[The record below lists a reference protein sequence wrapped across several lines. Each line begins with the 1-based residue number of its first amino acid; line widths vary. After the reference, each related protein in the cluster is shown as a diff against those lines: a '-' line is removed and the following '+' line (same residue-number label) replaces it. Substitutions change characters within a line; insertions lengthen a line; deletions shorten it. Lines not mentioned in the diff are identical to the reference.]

1 MRIYGIALSRAFRP
15 LWMAEELGLKY
26 EHIPTDTAD
35 GGLGPNGCKNP
46 EFLKINPNGKIPAL
60 EDNGLVLWES
70 MAINLYLARKYN
82 KGLWPA
88 TVEDEGRAYQWT
100 LWGVTTMEGPLADWA
115 RHAII
120 LPEDK
125 RDPAVAAEALKKLSG
140 PLVLLDKALAHS
152 SYLLGDKFTVAD
164 LNLAAAMLR
173 ARKMDLAAH
182 PHIAQWLKRCFERP
196 AAKRALALRGE

>member
-1 MRIYGIALSRAFRP
+1 MRIYGTALSRAFRP
-15 LWMAEELGLKY
+15 LWMAEELGLQY

-35 GGLGPNGCKNP
+35 GGLGPNGCKKP

-60 EDNGLVLWES
+60 DDNGFKLWES

-115 RHAII
+115 RHSHI

-125 RDPAVAAEALKKLSG
+125 RDAAVAAEALKKLSG
-140 PLVLLDKALAHS
+140 PLALLDTALAGS
-152 SYLLGDKFTVAD
+152 AYLLGVKFTVAD

-173 ARKMDLAAH
+173 VRKMDLAAR
-182 PHIAQWLKRCFERP
+182 PHVAQWLKRCFERP
-196 AAKRALALRGE
+196 AAKRALAMRGE

>member
-1 MRIYGIALSRAFRP
+1 MRIYGTALSRAFRP
-15 LWMAEELGLKY
+15 LWMAEELGLQY

-35 GGLGPNGCKNP
+35 GGLGPNGCKKP

-60 EDNGLVLWES
+60 DDNGFKLWES

-115 RHAII
+115 RHSHI

-125 RDPAVAAEALKKLSG
+125 RDPAVAAETLKKLSG
-140 PLVLLDKALAHS
+140 PLALLDTALTGSA
-152 SYLLGDKFTVAD
+152 YLLGVKFTVAD

-173 ARKMDLAAH
+173 VRKMDLAAR
-182 PHIAQWLKRCFERP
+182 PHVAQWLKRCFERP
-196 AAKRALALRGE
+196 AAKRALAMRGE